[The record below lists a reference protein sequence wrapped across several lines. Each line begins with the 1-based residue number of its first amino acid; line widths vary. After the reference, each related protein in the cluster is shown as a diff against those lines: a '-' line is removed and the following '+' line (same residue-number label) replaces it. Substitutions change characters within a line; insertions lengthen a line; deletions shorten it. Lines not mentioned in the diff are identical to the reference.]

1 MGLRTSKAVRGHA
14 GISLVTQNGHRSYMV
29 SYRVAGRQRTK
40 SFRTLGEAVTFQGA
54 VRDPSRA
61 RQLKQ
66 LETGRVTLREYFP
79 VWLERKRDLAPAT
92 RRLYGDVGEKYISSG
107 LGDLRLSEVMRD
119 DVEDWISALE
129 DRGVGRPTIDKAYRT
144 LRACLETAV
153 LEGKALSNPARR
165 VEVPPSD
172 EREPFFLTENQVEAI
187 ANEVPERH
195 RALVYFLAYTGAR
208 MGEATALRVKNLS
221 LPRKVVRI
229 VESSSEVAG
238 KKLPAGKT
246 KTKRVRAVQLSDEL
260 VAELAEH
267 LERFGRLVDGTI
279 DPDSYVF
286 IGERGAQIRQNNW
299 RVRVLQPACGRLG
312 ITRRSRDGLE
322 VPRVHDLRH
331 TAASLAAK
339 ADYSLHEVKEMLGH
353 STIKTTSD
361 RYLHLF
367 DDSRRQRAQSM
378 GELMATARQES
389 LQTVVPLHRPASD
402 NL

>member
-1 MGLRTSKAVRGHA
+1 M
-14 GISLVTQNGHRSYMV
+14 
-29 SYRVAGRQRTK
+29 
-40 SFRTLGEAVTFQGA
+40 TFQGA

-107 LGDLRLSEVMRD
+107 LGDLRLSEVTRD